1 MFVHHLDVFLFLAGL
16 RPGLLA
22 KYQAATTS
30 EQKFEFLKAFMVDST
45 NLGSLTIESH
55 YVETDTRKS
64 KSKWVE
70 KPLWELRKLYD
81 TPELK
86 RFLQTK
92 ILDRQAGRNHPQ
104 DPTGEDESMKLYW
117 VYQESSDTQ
126 GHAKEIGT
134 TTRGVVEVQQNKA
147 ARTAVADVLVG
158 NAADFG
164 KGFKGG
170 AVEQGNPGKGK
181 GKNGKG
187 KGKDKGKKVGS
198 HVNHHFFEQQYI
210 STPSPH

>member
-1 MFVHHLDVFLFLAGL
+1 ML
-16 RPGLLA
+16 
-22 KYQAATTS
+22 
-30 EQKFEFLKAFMVDST
+30 DST

-64 KSKWVE
+64 ESKWVE

-104 DPTGEDESMKLYW
+104 DPSGEDESMKLYW

-126 GHAKEIGT
+126 GHVKEVGT
-134 TTRGVVEVQQNKA
+134 ALRGTAEVQRNKA
-147 ARTAVADVLVG
+147 ARTAVADMLVG
-158 NAADFG
+158 HAADFG
-164 KGFKGG
+164 KGKGVG
-170 AVEQGNPGKGK
+170 GDQGQVQGNKGRSRK
-181 GKNGKG
+181 GAG
-187 KGKDKGKKVGS
+187 KGKDKGKTKVGP
-198 HVNHHFFEQQYI
+198 HVHHYFFELEYLHRTNTFTPMT
-210 STPSPH
+210 STIHSFP